1 MWEIKSLG
9 FCLLGA
15 SIVLATDPCDLE
27 FDAGPCRGVKNV
39 IAFDKSS
46 GKCVPKVWG
55 GCRGNTNRFS
65 SIKECEDTCSS
76 KLTSKFSVPNPICSK
91 EPLVSR
97 KACMGIFPR
106 FTFNAGEGKC
116 EEYTYGGCGGSENL
130 FITEAECIDRCM
142 KTTEDATKEEAPEFW
157 SKDNKNGGD
166 SNDIAFVEDADDI
179 CSLPPIWPGPMG
191 CMALMKKWTFSKKD
205 GSCIPYTYGGCRGTP
220 NLFDSK
226 TDCEAACKSKSS
238 LHRSADVCSLPLS
251 AGPCK
256 AMKPSF
262 GFNKD
267 TGRCEAFIYGG
278 CKGNGNNFPSIEECV
293 DTCGGSEPAQSSHLT
308 ECSRVECDEKEAQ
321 VQRAKGCVPTTKQGE
336 CCPSSWD
343 CSVWEKRLAKKDMC
357 FYSSV
362 EDPVGKFYAVGE
374 SIPEVSKINSCRQA
388 CFCSQHGG
396 GNAHIMCASVDCA
409 YSPKFS
415 WDTCRPQYDD
425 LNQCCMPGFACGEEL
440 NKLSTCSLDGKT
452 YYEGQKM
459 YPEKDKCAVCH
470 CMAGW
475 DGDIQGEFCR
485 KVDCGLQL
493 SGDKLMRGCQPVYQD
508 NVCCPTDWVCPNKE
522 PTSTEQTR
530 SAMKASDRC
539 LLPKDIGPC
548 KMFSPPTYYFDT
560 TTRKCQKM
568 NYGGCKGN
576 ENRFGTEEECED
588 TCKEYMVNVGRSNSV
603 PDTDFATK
611 CEQDKA
617 PGKCRGFQKK
627 YFHNKNAKKCQE
639 FVYTGCQ
646 GNENNY
652 DSLDECE
659 ATCGVVTDVALKAG
673 KDPKCNEPVLVGK
686 CRSRLEKYYYD
697 QNTGLCKT
705 FYYSGCRGG
714 SNMFDS
720 INECVQTCVQPEQ
733 LKRAS
738 LPQDLYVADPC
749 QQEKVVGP
757 CRAKKSRWF
766 FNKQSQNCE
775 PFEYSGCRGNDNNFE
790 TQLDCQAK
798 CQPIP
803 NARSTQIN
811 ISPFDLPF
819 TTLPER
825 VPDRPA
831 LGGPSGG
838 GCPGCASSTPI
849 TPDIKMVAAHGSKK
863 LAGYSQITGDDCDH
877 VQLREILHVK
887 TQVVA
892 GTNYIFSMMFDIKE
906 GPNCETK
913 TKRTCRNIYIHKP
926 LSCRT
931 KEDLKTCL
939 EVIRENGIKC
949 DEEDSLVIPE
959 ISLSSSE
966 QVDPCME
973 EKAVGR
979 CKASFPRY
987 YFDKDT
993 KSCKPFNYGG
1003 CMGNGNNFADQS
1015 SCEEVCSKHLG
1026 QNDRIPRQETRLR
1039 PTPKNEI
1046 CKLAMDAGPCFALM
1060 PRFYFNFATRRCEEF
1075 LYGGC
1080 KGNANNFKTM
1090 QECISGCGKHPRS
1103 APFPPL
1109 PPPLPQCKF
1118 GNNSYNIGDIVR
1130 LDGDNCKSCICS
1142 SPPDLT
1148 CTVKACTMRAF
1159 FEPRGGVNCVM
1170 QKDDFGCCDI
1180 GYKCDSVTPQSPG
1193 LGGGYPVLGG
1203 YNSGS
1208 EPVGPEVKKLAAKAT
1223 KTLLTTV
1230 AGVTG
1235 DECSHATLLDIL
1247 EVKRQ
1252 VVAGTN
1258 FKLKLKL
1265 RTKSGSDCSNE
1276 IEKVCENIVIFRPL
1290 KVHCLPTPD
1299 NPECLEVTN
1308 QERISCS

>member
-1 MWEIKSLG
+1 M
-9 FCLLGA
+9 
-15 SIVLATDPCDLE
+15 
-27 FDAGPCRGVKNV
+27 
-39 IAFDKSS
+39 
-46 GKCVPKVWG
+46 
-55 GCRGNTNRFS
+55 
-65 SIKECEDTCSS
+65 
-76 KLTSKFSVPNPICSK
+76 
-91 EPLVSR
+91 
-97 KACMGIFPR
+97 
-106 FTFNAGEGKC
+106 
-116 EEYTYGGCGGSENL
+116 
-130 FITEAECIDRCM
+130 
-142 KTTEDATKEEAPEFW
+142 
-157 SKDNKNGGD
+157 
-166 SNDIAFVEDADDI
+166 
-179 CSLPPIWPGPMG
+179 LP
-191 CMALMKKWTFSKKD
+191 
-205 GSCIPYTYGGCRGTP
+205 
-220 NLFDSK
+220 
-226 TDCEAACKSKSS
+226 
-238 LHRSADVCSLPLS
+238 
-251 AGPCK
+251 
-256 AMKPSF
+256 
-262 GFNKD
+262 
-267 TGRCEAFIYGG
+267 
-278 CKGNGNNFPSIEECV
+278 
-293 DTCGGSEPAQSSHLT
+293 
-308 ECSRVECDEKEAQ
+308 
-321 VQRAKGCVPTTKQGE
+321 
-336 CCPSSWD
+336 
-343 CSVWEKRLAKKDMC
+343 KKDMC

-374 SIPEVSKINSCRQA
+374 AIPEVSKINSCRQA

-440 NKLSTCSLDGKT
+440 NKLSTCTLDGKT

-470 CMAGW
+470 CKAGW
-475 DGDIQGEFCR
+475 DGDIEGEFCR

-530 SAMKASDRC
+530 SAIKASDRC

-548 KMFSPPTYYFDT
+548 KMFSPPTFYFDT
-560 TTRKCQKM
+560 STRKCKKM

-603 PDTDFATK
+603 PDTDFATQ

-720 INECVQTCVQPEQ
+720 ISECVQTCVQPEQ

-803 NARSTQIN
+803 NTRSTQIN

-819 TTLPER
+819 TTLPEV
-825 VPDRPA
+825 VPDRPS
-831 LGGPSGG
+831 LGGPTGG

-863 LAGYSQITGDDCDH
+863 FAGYSQLTGDDCDH
-877 VQLREILHVK
+877 VQLREVLDVK

-913 TKRTCRNIYIHKP
+913 TNRTCRNIYIHKP

-987 YFDKDT
+987 YFDKET

-1003 CMGNGNNFADQS
+1003 CMGNGNNFADQA

-1103 APFPPL
+1103 APSPPL

-1159 FEPRGGVNCVM
+1159 FEPR
-1170 QKDDFGCCDI
+1170 
-1180 GYKCDSVTPQSPG
+1180 
-1193 LGGGYPVLGG
+1193 
-1203 YNSGS
+1203 
-1208 EPVGPEVKKLAAKAT
+1208 E
-1223 KTLLTTV
+1223 
-1230 AGVTG
+1230 
-1235 DECSHATLLDIL
+1235 
-1247 EVKRQ
+1247 
-1252 VVAGTN
+1252 
-1258 FKLKLKL
+1258 
-1265 RTKSGSDCSNE
+1265 
-1276 IEKVCENIVIFRPL
+1276 
-1290 KVHCLPTPD
+1290 
-1299 NPECLEVTN
+1299 
-1308 QERISCS
+1308 

>member
-1 MWEIKSLG
+1 MWETKILV
-9 FCLLGA
+9 FCLLG
-15 SIVLATDPCDLE
+15 SSVVLATDPCDLE
-27 FDAGPCRGVKNV
+27 FDAGPCKGVKNV

-55 GCRGNTNRFS
+55 GCRGNENMFNT
-65 SIKECEDTCSS
+65 IKECEETCSS
-76 KLTSKFSVPNPICSK
+76 KLKSRFSVPSPICSQ

-106 FTFNAGEGKC
+106 FTFNAEEGKC

-130 FITEAECIDRCM
+130 FITEAECVDRCM
-142 KTTEDATKEEAPEFW
+142 KSSEDATKEKTPDFW
-157 SKDNKNGGD
+157 SKDSGNVAAGD
-166 SNDIAFVEDADDI
+166 SITFVDDSEDI

-191 CMALMKKWTFSKKD
+191 CMAFIKKWTFSKKD
-205 GSCIPYTYGGCRGTP
+205 GSCIQYTYGGCRGTP
-220 NLFDSK
+220 NLFDSQS
-226 TDCEAACKSKSS
+226 DCETACKSKSS
-238 LHRSADVCSLPLS
+238 LQRSADVCSLPLS
-251 AGPCK
+251 VGPCK

-262 GFNKD
+262 GFNKN
-267 TGRCEAFIYGG
+267 TGRCEAFLYGG
-278 CKGNGNNFPSIEECV
+278 CKGNGNNFPTVEECV
-293 DTCGGSEPAQSSHLT
+293 DTCGGSEPAET

-321 VQRAKGCVPTTKQGE
+321 VQRAKGCVPRTRPGE

-343 CSVWEKRLAKKDMC
+343 CGVWEKRLARKDQC
-357 FYSSV
+357 FYSSTD
-362 EDPVGKFYAVGE
+362 DPVGKFYAVGE
-374 SIPEVSKINSCRQA
+374 AIPEVSKINSCRQA
-388 CFCSQHGG
+388 CFCSQHSAGS
-396 GNAHIMCASVDCA
+396 AEIVCASVDCA

-415 WDTCRPQYDD
+415 WDTCRPQYDT
-425 LNQCCMPGFACGEEL
+425 LEQCCMPGFACGEEL
-440 NKLSTCSLDGKT
+440 NKLPTCTLDGKT

-459 YPEKDKCAVCH
+459 YPKADKCSVCH
-470 CMAGW
+470 CKAGW
-475 DGDIQGEFCR
+475 DGDIHGEFCK

-508 NVCCPTDWVCPNKE
+508 NVCCPTDWVCPSQE
-522 PTSTEQTR
+522 PSSTQQTR

-548 KMFSPPTYYFDT
+548 KMFSPPTFYFDS
-560 TTRKCQKM
+560 TTRKCQSM

-576 ENRFGTEEECED
+576 DNRFATEEECKD
-588 TCKEYMVNVGRSNSV
+588 ICKEYMVSMTRSNT
-603 PDTDFATK
+603 DTDTDTAQK

-639 FVYTGCQ
+639 FIYTGCQ

-659 ATCGVVTDVALKAG
+659 ATCGVVTDLALKAG
-673 KDPKCNEPVLVGK
+673 KDPKCNEPVMVGK

-714 SNMFDS
+714 ANMFDS
-720 INECVQTCVQPEQ
+720 INQCVQTCVQPEQ

-738 LPQDLYVADPC
+738 IPQDLYVADPC
-749 QQEKVVGP
+749 QQDKAVGP

-766 FNKQSQNCE
+766 FNKESQNCE

-790 TQLDCQAK
+790 SQLDCQEK
-798 CQPIP
+798 CQPMP

-811 ISPFDLPF
+811 VSPFDLPF

-825 VPDRPA
+825 VPDRPL
-831 LGGPSGG
+831 LGGSMGG
-838 GCPGCASSTPI
+838 GCPGCPSSAKI
-849 TPDIKMVAAHGSKK
+849 TPEIKMVAAHGSKK
-863 LAGYSQITGDDCDH
+863 FAGYSQITGDDCDH
-877 VQLREILHVK
+877 VKLREVLDVK

-892 GTNYIFSMMFDIKE
+892 GTNYIFSMVFDIKE

-913 TKRTCRNIYIHKP
+913 TRRTCFNVYIHKP
-926 LSCRT
+926 LTCKT

-939 EVIRENGIKC
+939 EVIRDNGIRC
-949 DEEDSLVIPE
+949 EDEDSLVIPD
-959 ISLSSSE
+959 ITISSSE
-966 QVDPCME
+966 QLDPCME

-979 CKASFPRY
+979 CKASFPRF

-993 KSCKPFNYGG
+993 KLCKPFNYGG
-1003 CMGNGNNFADQS
+1003 CMGNGNNFADQT
-1015 SCEEVCSKHLG
+1015 SCEQVCSKHLG

-1060 PRFYFNFATRRCEEF
+1060 PRFYFNFDTRRCEEF

-1080 KGNANNFKTM
+1080 KGNANNFKSM

-1103 APFPPL
+1103 VPFPPL

-1118 GNNSYNIGDIVR
+1118 GNDSYNIGDIVR
-1130 LDGDNCKSCICS
+1130 LAGDNCKSCICS

-1170 QKDDFGCCDI
+1170 QKDDFGCCDT
-1180 GYKCDSVTPQSPG
+1180 GYKCDSITPQSPSFSG
-1193 LGGGYPVLGG
+1193 SYPVLGG
-1203 YNSGS
+1203 YGA
-1208 EPVGPEVKKLAAKAT
+1208 EPIGKEVKMLAVKAT
-1223 KTLLTTV
+1223 KSLLTMV

-1235 DECSHATLLDIL
+1235 DECSHAQLIDIL
-1247 EVKRQ
+1247 EAKRQ
-1252 VVAGTN
+1252 IVAGTN
-1258 FKLKLKL
+1258 FQLKLRL
-1265 RTKSGSDCSNE
+1265 RTKSGSDCTNE
-1276 IEKVCENIVIFRPL
+1276 VVRVCEKIVIFRPL
-1290 KVHCLPTPD
+1290 PHACVPTPG
-1299 NPECLEVTN
+1299 NEECLEVSRPE
-1308 QERISCS
+1308 QIICS